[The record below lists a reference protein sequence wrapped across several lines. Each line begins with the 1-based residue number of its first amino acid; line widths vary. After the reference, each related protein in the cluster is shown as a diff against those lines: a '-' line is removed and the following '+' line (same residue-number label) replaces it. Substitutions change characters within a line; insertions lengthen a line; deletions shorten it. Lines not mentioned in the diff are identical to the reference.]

1 MDYPIIDAVAT
12 GARIRELRIQHHLKV
27 SDISRYMGFESE
39 QAIYKWQRG
48 DALPTVDNLY
58 ALSKLL
64 GTPMDDIL
72 CGVDMGEDESL
83 LPDFLLAFLNHK
95 FNDI

>member
-64 GTPMDDIL
+64 GTSMDDIL
-72 CGVDMGEDESL
+72 CGVDMGEGESL